1 MSTNP
6 DVDRNAS
13 PGQPTFAAPSGPLP
27 VFAGPSAY
35 ELPAPP
41 QSPPWAGH
49 VVAPPAG
56 TRRSWIAVAVI
67 ALIGLGA
74 SATLGA
80 SLFATIGQRDAARH
94 QLASAQFTLAGT
106 QKQLAAL
113 KATDAYMH
121 LDLVNGGLITTE
133 YQNLVLCDTY
143 VTCRAAAQNI
153 LTDMNS
159 FQTARSNAV
168 VPSMLADADSQ
179 VGAALT
185 AGISAD
191 EELTSGMDAADK
203 AKIDEGFKK
212 LDAAML
218 AFARAQTAVAASVA

>member
-1 MSTNP
+1 
-6 DVDRNAS
+6 
-13 PGQPTFAAPSGPLP
+13 
-27 VFAGPSAY
+27 
-35 ELPAPP
+35 
-41 QSPPWAGH
+41 
-49 VVAPPAG
+49 
-56 TRRSWIAVAVI
+56 
-67 ALIGLGA
+67 
-74 SATLGA
+74 
-80 SLFATIGQRDAARH
+80 
-94 QLASAQFTLAGT
+94 LAGT
-106 QKQLAAL
+106 QKQFAAV

-143 VTCRAAAQNI
+143 VTCRAAAQNV

>member
-6 DVDRNAS
+6 DVDRNLS

-41 QSPPWAGH
+41 HTPPWEAQ
-49 VVAPPAG
+49 VVAAPAR
-56 TRRSWIAVAVI
+56 TRNGWIAPTVV
-67 ALIGLGA
+67 ALIGLIASGA
-74 SATLGA
+74 LAA
-80 SLFATIGQRDAARH
+80 FLFATIGQRDAAKR
-94 QLASAQFTLAGT
+94 QLASTQVTLAGT
-106 QKQLAAL
+106 QKQLATV
-113 KATDAYMH
+113 KASDAYVY
-121 LDLVNGGLITTE
+121 LEVVNSGLITTD
-133 YQNLVLCDTY
+133 YQNLILCDTY

-168 VPSMLADADSQ
+168 VPSTLVDADSQ

-191 EELTSGMDAADK
+191 KELTSGMDAADK
-203 AKIDEGFKK
+203 TKIDEGFKK
-212 LDAAML
+212 LDTAML
-218 AFARAQTAVAASVA
+218 AFAKAESAVAASVS